1 MKSCAPSST
10 GAGYPRIDETNGSHP
25 AGSRGTAV
33 LTELHVSNLAVME
46 EVRVQLGP
54 GLNVL
59 TGETGAGKS
68 LVVGAI
74 DLVLGARASADIVRR
89 GASEAEI
96 IARFDLPGNHFERQG
111 IEQDL
116 DEGSLLLRRVIGAD
130 GRSRCY
136 VNDRPTTVGRLRD
149 LGKTL
154 ADLHGQH
161 EQQNLLRE
169 ETHLSYLDAFA
180 GSGELVDRVR
190 SAYESRRAA
199 EHRLQEHREASR
211 KSAEER
217 EYLHYQLEELE
228 SAELVEGEEE
238 SLERE
243 HHLAAHANRLAEYTD
258 GAFRLLAEGD
268 PSGQSLLAAACRLL
282 AQGAA
287 LDPELEPLRRQLDEA
302 VVTGEEIAR
311 ELSGY
316 RDGLQFDPQRLE
328 EIAARLSALHG
339 LRRKYHTDT
348 AGLIA
353 LRDSR
358 REELAGLDDASGI
371 LETLEAAVE
380 EGGAVLL
387 ETCAELSTV
396 RSRAAARLGRG
407 VTREL
412 TGLGMEEARF
422 RVDLAPPATGV
433 DLPGGVRAGS
443 RGAESATFL
452 LAANP
457 GEKGGAI
464 GRMASGGEAS
474 RVMLALKNVLREVDP
489 VPLVIFDEVDAGI
502 GGLVASAVGTRLV
515 AIARSRQVLVV
526 THLAVIAGKAD
537 RHLRLEK
544 TTRGGRARIYLQVI
558 DGEERE
564 EEVARMLA
572 GEEGGKDARRTARSL
587 LGEGNRG

>member
-1 MKSCAPSST
+1 M
-10 GAGYPRIDETNGSHP
+10 
-25 AGSRGTAV
+25 

-46 EVRVQLGP
+46 EIQVQLGP

-96 IARFDLPGNHFERQG
+96 IARFDLPENHFERQG

-116 DEGSLLLRRVIGAD
+116 DEGSLVLRRVIGAD

-136 VNDRPTTVGRLRD
+136 VNDRPATVGRLRD
-149 LGKTL
+149 LGKSL

-161 EQQNLLRE
+161 EQQNLLRD
-169 ETHLSYLDAFA
+169 ETHLSYLDAYA
-180 GSGELVDRVR
+180 DSGDLLDHVR

-238 SLERE
+238 SLDRE
-243 HHLAAHANRLAEYTD
+243 HHLAAHANRLAEYTG
-258 GAFRLLAEGD
+258 GAFQLLAEGD
-268 PSGQSLLAAACRLL
+268 PSGQSLLAEACRLL

-311 ELSGY
+311 ELCVY

-328 EIAARLSALHG
+328 EIAARLAALHG
-339 LRRKYHTDT
+339 LGRKYHMDT

-358 REELAGLDDASGI
+358 REELAVLDDASGI
-371 LETLEAAVE
+371 LEKLETEVE
-380 EGGAVLL
+380 ESGAVLL
-387 ETCAELSTV
+387 ETCARLSTV

-433 DLPGGVRAGS
+433 DLPGGVRAGA

-457 GEKGGAI
+457 GDKGGAI

-489 VPLVIFDEVDAGI
+489 VPLIIFDEVDAGI
-502 GGLVASAVGTRLV
+502 GGLVATAVGTRLV
-515 AIARSRQVLVV
+515 AIARSHQVLVV

-544 TTRGGRARIYLQVI
+544 TIRRGRARIDLQVI
-558 DGEERE
+558 AGAERE

-587 LGEGNRG
+587 LGEGNRR